1 MARYPWAWPRARG
14 KCPRDS
20 NPRAVAEALS
30 IMNTQTS
37 RTFESRPDRAKCRGG
52 TCRHPQP
59 LRQGSLTLSL
69 GRGYA
74 VGEGNSVCDGE
85 WTMENNFDL
94 QCFDR
99 DGILVA
105 TRREVCIL
113 HAASYILDVSSYM
126 LHVSSYMLHLAS
138 YILLLTTSYPC
149 DDVSEVGRRGRLPR
163 GPAGGLQRLAQRRLS
178 GG

>member
-37 RTFESRPDRAKCRGG
+37 RTFKSRPDRAKCRGG

-99 DGILVA
+99 DGMLVA

-113 HAASYILDVSSYM
+113 HA
-126 LHVSSYMLHLAS
+126 AS

-163 GPAGGLQRLAQRRLS
+163 GPAGGLQWLAQRRLS

>member
-20 NPRAVAEALS
+20 NPRAVAETLS
-30 IMNTQTS
+30 IMNTP
-37 RTFESRPDRAKCRGG
+37 TFESRPDRAKCRGG

-99 DGILVA
+99 DGMLVA

-113 HAASYILDVSSYM
+113 HA
-126 LHVSSYMLHLAS
+126 AS

-163 GPAGGLQRLAQRRLS
+163 GPAGGLQWLAQRRLS